1 MNFPGERMQ
10 PVNRKVFYRK
20 LVCVAFILSMFF
32 PMQAS
37 AFRTPFGDEVYR
49 AVERGLAWVRT
60 QLDGGAY
67 NGVTTPLGGLVIL
80 ERRSSRHWNAPTRG
94 YVNSS
99 RADKGRLREISRYII
114 NNDLALTEGEGAHS
128 YHTGIALAYLA
139 LYRSTGGPNDVD
151 ASCPST
157 RRSRMAQPP
166 SVRFKVGMN
175 KMNVVPAAG
184 TIPNPWRTEMYR
196 PLTSCP
202 WACPHRLLESLMR
215 GIPWQT
221 RSLLWRWPRMTMV
234 AIRTEHVTNSL
245 DHGHDFSRH
254 QHLADSEPAGFAPA
268 GAASNGLAARHHVH
282 DTLVAGNHPQSYYLR
297 SGLRQRPLN

>member
-1 MNFPGERMQ
+1 
-10 PVNRKVFYRK
+10 
-20 LVCVAFILSMFF
+20 
-32 PMQAS
+32 MQAS
-37 AFRTPFGDEVYR
+37 AFRASFGDEVYR

-114 NNDLALTEGEGAHS
+114 NNDPALTEGDGAHS

-151 ASCPST
+151 ALVPVDQAIENGT
-157 RRSRMAQPP
+157 AALRAIQG
-166 SVRFKVGMN
+166 GMN
-175 KMNVVPAAG
+175 KTNVVPAAG
-184 TIPNPWRTEMYR
+184 TIPTRRTETYR

-215 GIPWQT
+215 GT
-221 RSLLWRWPRMTMV
+221 GR
-234 AIRTEHVTNSL
+234 
-245 DHGHDFSRH
+245 HDPFYGGGR
-254 QHLADSEPAGFAPA
+254 E
-268 GAASNGLAARHHVH
+268 
-282 DTLVAGNHPQSYYLR
+282 
-297 SGLRQRPLN
+297 